1 LPKPSV
7 PPFRFGIGIHGGEV
21 IVGDIGSGENIAFT
35 VLGDAV
41 NVAARLQEMT
51 KDLEC
56 QVVVSQEVYKVAG
69 LPEDGLPVLEIV
81 IRGHAA
87 PMVVRTP
94 VEAERLA
101 TMMAT
106 ATPLVV
112 E

>member
-1 LPKPSV
+1 M
-7 PPFRFGIGIHGGEV
+7 
-21 IVGDIGSGENIAFT
+21 
-35 VLGDAV
+35 LGDAV
-41 NVAARLQEMT
+41 NVAARLQDMT

-87 PMVVRTP
+87 PMTVRT
-94 VEAERLA
+94 VTEAERLA
-101 TMMAT
+101 TMINATT
-106 ATPLVV
+106 ATFRFG